1 MSMLVPQARS
11 LLGQQDVNTFHDVR
25 RLPGCPPAL
34 YQTAIARPA
43 THLHTPVHTYA
54 YIHTH
59 THTHARTHMHT
70 RSVIGTIFAAVGISS
85 LCQVMLFS
93 LITPSQGKS
102 ALAYGVESGEAA
114 LVSELLAAKA
124 DPRAPV
130 TEVGWASGMAQDS
143 AHIDRVDSGSRV
155 LFKADMDGIKD
166 MYSQLCV
173 PECTR

>member
-1 MSMLVPQARS
+1 MRV
-11 LLGQQDVNTFHDVR
+11 G
-25 RLPGCPPAL
+25 
-34 YQTAIARPA
+34 
-43 THLHTPVHTYA
+43 
-54 YIHTH
+54 
-59 THTHARTHMHT
+59 
-70 RSVIGTIFAAVGISS
+70 AVSNAHSS
-85 LCQVMLFS
+85 A
-93 LITPSQGKS
+93 SQGKS

-155 LFKADMDGIKD
+155 LFKVDMDGVKD